1 MAAHHHS
8 ATCLNQRGACLACNL
23 SHFDSPEVYLTAS
36 LVANGKNLPLPIT
49 SNFHLFD
56 PKKESALVAFMLFN
70 ARSWNE
76 WLTFN
81 VKYKDLPLT
90 TQLVFTVWYSAAPGE
105 RRPLGGTCMSL
116 YNHKRYPPAFMLLL
130 TRVANFGKAVSA

>member
-1 MAAHHHS
+1 M
-8 ATCLNQRGACLACNL
+8 
-23 SHFDSPEVYLTAS
+23 FLTAS

-56 PKKESALVAFMLFN
+56 SRKEFVAAIDYWTN
-70 ARSWNE
+70 EVSWNE

-90 TQLVFTVWYSAAPGE
+90 TQLVFTAWYSAAPGE

-116 YNHKRYPPAFMLLL
+116 YNHKRYPMSINQL
-130 TRVANFGKAVSA
+130 